1 MIYFQNDYSEGAHI
15 KILNKL
21 IETNEVQT
29 PGYGTDEFTSRA
41 KELIKQACQ
50 SPEAD
55 VHLLTGG
62 TQTNTTVI
70 SSILRPHQGVISADS
85 GHIAVHEAGAIESTG
100 HKIITLESRDGKLT
114 HEQVDQY
121 IIDHFN
127 DPTHEHVVQPGLV
140 YISQPTELGTIYSKA
155 ELTHLKDVCDKHH
168 VPLFIDGARLGY
180 ALASRESDLQLADVA
195 ALCDVFYIGGTKVGA
210 LFGEAVVIT
219 NEQLQK
225 DFRSIIKQRGA
236 MLAKGRLLGIQFET
250 LFEDNLYGQL
260 SAHAIEMA
268 DKMKQA
274 FTDIGISFKYEPS
287 TNQLFPI
294 LPNPLIEKLSPDY
307 AFYQWEKHDADHTV
321 CRFITSWATKEEQ
334 ISALKQ
340 DLTTNKL
347 VQ

>member
-1 MIYFQNDYSEGAHI
+1 MIYFQNDYAEGAHET
-15 KILNKL
+15 ILSKL
-21 IETNEVQT
+21 LETNEVQT

-41 KELIKQACQ
+41 KELIKQACA

-55 VHLLTGG
+55 VHFLTGG

-70 SSILRPHQGVISADS
+70 SAMLRPHQGVISADS

-100 HKIITLESRDGKLT
+100 HKIITLASDDGKLT
-114 HEQVDQY
+114 HEQVDAA
-121 IIDHFN
+121 ITDHFN
-127 DPTHEHVVQPGLV
+127 DPTHEHIVQPGLV
-140 YISQPTELGTIYSKA
+140 YISQPTELGTMYSKT
-155 ELTHLKDVCDKHH
+155 ELTQLKKVCDKHD

-180 ALASRESDLQLADVA
+180 ALAAKESDLELADVA

-219 NEQLQK
+219 NKKWQK

-250 LFEDNLYGQL
+250 LFTDNLYGRL
-260 SAHAIEMA
+260 SSHAIEMA
-268 DKMKQA
+268 DKLKQA
-274 FTDIGISFKYEPS
+274 FLDIGISFKYEPS

-294 LPNPLIEKLSPDY
+294 VPNQLIEQLSSRF
-307 AFYQWEKHDADHTV
+307 AFYQWEKYDNEHTV

-334 ISALKQ
+334 IQALKE
-340 DLTTNKL
+340 DLTTHQW